1 MKLGELDMVRYKK
14 IYSKRVFLK
23 LVSNGHELMWI
34 ERNRNKKW
42 LSVFVF
48 RESNELLN
56 DLSNISK

>member
-1 MKLGELDMVRYKK
+1 MVRYKK

-48 RESNELLN
+48 RETNELLN
-56 DLSNISK
+56 DLSDISK